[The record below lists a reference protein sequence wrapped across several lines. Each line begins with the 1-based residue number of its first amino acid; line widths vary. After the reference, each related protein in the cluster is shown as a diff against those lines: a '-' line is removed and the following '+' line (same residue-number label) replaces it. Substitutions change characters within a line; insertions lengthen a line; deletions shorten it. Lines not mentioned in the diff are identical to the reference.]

1 MTVFI
6 SHSRQNAGA
15 ALRLGEKLR
24 QSGLEVWL
32 DLLALESGVEW
43 AAQVAEAIRS
53 ADGFVVLVGPEPDT
67 SQRFEWQQLTELEYY
82 LDPDKPIIPVVIG
95 SAEIPGFLRT
105 RQAVN
110 VDPSAIDF
118 DALSKRIVQA
128 VGEPSGTIDEE
139 QIERGRAA
147 RQRALDSLKEY
158 SLDLE
163 KSDVKQAGLRGLK
176 L

>member
-15 ALRLGEKLR
+15 ALRLTEKLR
-24 QSGLEVWL
+24 QSGLAVWL
-32 DLLALESGVEW
+32 DLLELESGADWESKVG
-43 AAQVAEAIRS
+43 EAIGA
-53 ADGFVVLVGPEPDT
+53 ADGFVILVGPAADT
-67 SQRFEWQQLTELEYY
+67 SQRFEWQRLTELEYY
-82 LDPDKPIIPVVIG
+82 LDPQKPIIPILIG
-95 SAEIPGFLRT
+95 SPEVPGFLRT
-105 RQAVN
+105 RQAVT

-118 DALSKRIVQA
+118 DDLSRRIVQA
-128 VGEPSGTIDEE
+128 MGAPGETVDQE
-139 QIERGRAA
+139 QMERGRVA

-176 L
+176 R